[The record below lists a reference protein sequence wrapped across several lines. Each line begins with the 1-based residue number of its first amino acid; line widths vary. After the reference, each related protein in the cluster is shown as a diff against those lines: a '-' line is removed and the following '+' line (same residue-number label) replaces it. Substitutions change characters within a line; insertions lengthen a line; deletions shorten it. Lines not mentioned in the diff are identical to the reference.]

1 MKKKKKRNTKFES
14 TWNCEFNLY
23 HVYLNAIS
31 CASLSKVM
39 HIYKRNN
46 KFSFDFFPINYYPRF
61 NCLVE
66 VSHKPRRIIFITD
79 ANAVRETRKILS
91 RRRIES
97 NGNFRHQISAFPSR
111 IRVPLDRQ
119 RVVARAIHRHDY
131 WWQGSTHETHAKVAK
146 NDVYRY
152 KHFTEYHL
160 KFFLRPHRDPVCIQP
175 FSFLLLISE
184 WSIFLSEFVT
194 LLRNFHRFFEIFFSL
209 LLLFS

>member
-1 MKKKKKRNTKFES
+1 MQFRVLLSQKSCTYIKEIINFHS
-14 TWNCEFNLY
+14 TFFPLITI
-23 HVYLNAIS
+23 HVLI
-31 CASLSKVM
+31 ASLRS
-39 HIYKRNN
+39 HI
-46 KFSFDFFPINYYPRF
+46 SQ
-61 NCLVE
+61 E
-66 VSHKPRRIIFITD
+66 RRIIFITD

>member
-1 MKKKKKRNTKFES
+1 MQFRVLLSQKSYTYIKETINFHS
-14 TWNCEFNLY
+14 TFFPLITI
-23 HVYLNAIS
+23 HVLI
-31 CASLSKVM
+31 ASLRS
-39 HIYKRNN
+39 HI
-46 KFSFDFFPINYYPRF
+46 SQ
-61 NCLVE
+61 E
-66 VSHKPRRIIFITD
+66 RRIIFITD

>member
-1 MKKKKKRNTKFES
+1 MNPPETVNLISITFIWMQFRVLLSQKSYTYIKETINFHS
-14 TWNCEFNLY
+14 TFFSLITI
-23 HVYLNAIS
+23 HVLI
-31 CASLSKVM
+31 ASLRS
-39 HIYKRNN
+39 HI
-46 KFSFDFFPINYYPRF
+46 SQ
-61 NCLVE
+61 E
-66 VSHKPRRIIFITD
+66 RRIIFITD